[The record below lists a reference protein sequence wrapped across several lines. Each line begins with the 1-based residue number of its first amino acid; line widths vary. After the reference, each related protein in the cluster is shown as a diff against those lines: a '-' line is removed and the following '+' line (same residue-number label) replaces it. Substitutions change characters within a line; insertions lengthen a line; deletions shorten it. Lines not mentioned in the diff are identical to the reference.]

1 MLNNSLWTSRRPLK
15 PPLQSMKPNF
25 QNLFIKKPTRD
36 LSYRYLGESRLTD
49 LQLDKP
55 QARYWPPLFGRDALC
70 AQTVAKA
77 AVASQR
83 QYKKFR
89 I

>member
-36 LSYRYLGESRLTD
+36 LHHHLGESRLTD

-55 QARYWPPLFGRDALC
+55 RRGTCHLSSTGDALC

-77 AVASQR
+77 VVASQR

>member
-1 MLNNSLWTSRRPLK
+1 MFNNELWTSRRPLK

-25 QNLFIKKPTRD
+25 QNLFIKKLTCD
-36 LSYRYLGESRLTD
+36 LDLGDHLTD

-55 QARYWPPLFGRDALC
+55 RRGTCHLSSTGDALC

-77 AVASQR
+77 VVASQR

>member
-15 PPLQSMKPNF
+15 PPLQSMKPF
-25 QNLFIKKPTRD
+25 QNLFIKKLTRD
-36 LSYRYLGESRLTD
+36 LDLGESRLTD

>member
-15 PPLQSMKPNF
+15 PPLQSMKPF
-25 QNLFIKKPTRD
+25 QNLFIKKLTRD
-36 LSYRYLGESRLTD
+36 LDLGESRLTD

-55 QARYWPPLFGRDALC
+55 RRGTCHLSSTGDALC

-77 AVASQR
+77 VVASQR